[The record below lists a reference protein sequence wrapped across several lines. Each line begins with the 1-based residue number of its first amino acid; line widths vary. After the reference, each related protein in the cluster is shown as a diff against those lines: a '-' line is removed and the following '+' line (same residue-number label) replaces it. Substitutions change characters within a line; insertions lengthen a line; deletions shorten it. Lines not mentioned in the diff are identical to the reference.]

1 MVSKSDI
8 QLSFVGQPAPTD
20 PSPEYGFLLFPRPL
34 AEPPPETK
42 AAPPPP
48 EVPFPLPPLVAG
60 EAVLLGS
67 GGEPLA
73 VETAGGEPPSVE
85 TAGEP
90 LAVETAGGEPPS
102 VETAG
107 EPLGAATPEAEM
119 LVAETLGCAPLPGS
133 TAAFKFPAELS
144 MPPGEAVLV
153 GLELGLLA
161 TVLLATPSGG

>member
-90 LAVETAGGEPPS
+90 L
-102 VETAG
+102 
-107 EPLGAATPEAEM
+107 GAATPEAEM